1 MGRTKEFI
9 QVEKGPKPGGPYSP
23 VLRAGDFV
31 FVAGQ
36 GPLDGETHAIVGE
49 TIEEQTRK
57 VLENVGVLLKAA
69 GADFSDCVKSTVHLL
84 DINDFDR
91 FNVVYQEYFPE
102 PRPVRTTVQSGLWH
116 GILVEIDVVAY
127 KPE

>member
-1 MGRTKEFI
+1 MGKTKQAI
-9 QVEKGPKPGGPYSP
+9 KVDNGPKPGGPYSP
-23 VLRAGDFV
+23 VLRAGDSIY
-31 FVAGQ
+31 VAGQ
-36 GPLDGETHAIVGE
+36 GPTDWETHAIVGE

-57 VLENVGVLLKAA
+57 TLENVGALLKAA
-69 GADFSDCVKSTVHLL
+69 GADFADCVKSTVHLL
-84 DINDFDR
+84 DIKDFDR
-91 FNVVYQEYFPE
+91 FNVVYQEYFPD